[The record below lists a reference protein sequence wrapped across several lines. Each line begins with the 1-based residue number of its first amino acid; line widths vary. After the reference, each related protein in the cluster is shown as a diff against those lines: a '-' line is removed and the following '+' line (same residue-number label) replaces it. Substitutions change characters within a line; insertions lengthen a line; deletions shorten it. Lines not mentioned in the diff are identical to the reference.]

1 MISIFGSIGYSILE
15 NIHINKKI
23 IIFADMHDKLKKCK
37 NNKSIAEWFKEK
49 FNSSRILLEEVP
61 RSENSTIEELWSE
74 SDHTQKLK
82 ELYLNNMKKII
93 AVDIRHTMIPYSM
106 ELIDKVDENGQNI
119 LLLIY
124 LEDIDSFFS
133 MKHKYMI
140 DNLLNYKINM
150 LKETNLGSHFLKIK
164 KHYLDFLNKNMN
176 ILNKPI
182 INITRNSNIID
193 DINDILNDI
202 MEWYICACIF
212 ESTMKTIILHAGL
225 AHTDKVNSWLLNHY
239 KFNIIKDYGIN
250 EMNDIMNI
258 YNNDTNGCVL
268 LSSDIEKQFGG
279 KNI

>member
-1 MISIFGSIGYSILE
+1 
-15 NIHINKKI
+15 
-23 IIFADMHDKLKKCK
+23 MHDKLKKCK